1 MKCTPCNS
9 MLSLCGA
16 QPSQHCMSSQCKQQ
30 SQNERT
36 GKLHRL
42 HRTTIEPCWL
52 AGKTATSAPIRWRLA
67 TSMAS
72 RRQQLHAHHGAALPT
87 GRCVL
92 SVAACFCAGCCNIQY
107 YECRG
112 TVAVGAPCLASHR
125 SAAVIHGLHLQSL
138 QLMIASTVWL
148 AGPSR
153 CCQECLYKAMPSA
166 LSCWPASGKIIL
178 KACDVQHVLI
188 CRTSAYWMAI
198 RKVPF
203 ICSPYMFLSNGG
215 VALVGSCADILLLLL
230 LLLLSGC
237 RSQRCVRWRLGVV

>member
-1 MKCTPCNS
+1 MKCAPCNS

-42 HRTTIEPCWL
+42 HRTTSPCWL
-52 AGKTATSAPIRWRLA
+52 AVKAATSAPIRWRLA

-72 RRQQLHAHHGAALPT
+72 RRQQLHTHHGAALPT

-112 TVAVGAPCLASHR
+112 NVAVGAPCLASHS

-148 AGPSR
+148 AVPQGAAKNVCTKR
-153 CCQECLYKAMPSA
+153 CHLLSPAGQHLYKSFSKHA
-166 LSCWPASGKIIL
+166 
-178 KACDVQHVLI
+178 
-188 CRTSAYWMAI
+188 T
-198 RKVPF
+198 
-203 ICSPYMFLSNGG
+203 CSL
-215 VALVGSCADILLLLL
+215 C
-230 LLLLSGC
+230 
-237 RSQRCVRWRLGVV
+237 